1 MKPDRGISVTFLKG
15 KDGLW
20 HSYTAYGTD
29 LDYKTGTEF
38 MNCIGNAIDALN
50 KKGGEDN
57 ESI

>member
-1 MKPDRGISVTFLKG
+1 MKLNGGISVTFLKE

-38 MNCIGNAIDALN
+38 MNCIGKAIDALN